1 MRISDI
7 TSTSTRIDEAP
18 AGMIGQGLKRIGAK
32 VAGAVGM
39 KGTAAGLTGKADT
52 GAEANQLM
60 TDLKGY
66 LGRTGGNL
74 KQLAADD
81 LMNFLQQKGYPTDAL
96 KGVTGILPPA
106 QVDKALLGAVQAK
119 ARAGGSTGTGTAPSA
134 GAAPSASAA
143 APGTGAAPKASAA
156 APGTG
161 AAPKASA
168 AASRT
173 SATPKAS
180 TAAPK
185 TSTGGASANPSTPPD
200 IIQQVSQLS
209 AAQKKQLL
217 SLLQ

>member
-1 MRISDI
+1 MRVSDI

-52 GAEANQLM
+52 GAEANKLM

-81 LMNFLQQKGYPTDAL
+81 LMNFLQQQGYPTDAL

-119 ARAGGSTGTGTAPSA
+119 VRAGGSTGTGTAPSA
-134 GAAPSASAA
+134 P
-143 APGTGAAPKASAA
+143 AAPKASAA
-156 APGTG
+156 VPSAAPKSGAVPKAS

-168 AASRT
+168 I
-173 SATPKAS
+173 
-180 TAAPK
+180 APK
-185 TSTGGASANPSTPPD
+185 TSTGGANTNSSAPPD
-200 IIQQVSQLS
+200 IMQQVSQLP

>member
-1 MRISDI
+1 MRVSDI
-7 TSTSTRIDEAP
+7 TPTPTRIDEAP

-39 KGTAAGLTGKADT
+39 KDTAAGLTGKAET
-52 GAEANQLM
+52 GAEANKLM
-60 TDLKGY
+60 TALRGY
-66 LGRTGGNL
+66 LGKTGGNL

-81 LMNFLQQKGYPTDAL
+81 LMNFLQQQGYPTDAL

-119 ARAGGSTGTGTAPSA
+119 VRAGGSTGTGTAPSA
-134 GAAPSASAA
+134 SAAPKASTAV
-143 APGTGAAPKASAA
+143 PGTSAAPKASAA
-156 APGTG
+156 VPSAAPKSGAVPKAS

-168 AASRT
+168 I
-173 SATPKAS
+173 
-180 TAAPK
+180 APK
-185 TSTGGASANPSTPPD
+185 TSTGGANTNSSAPPD
-200 IIQQVSQLS
+200 IMQQVSQLS

>member
-1 MRISDI
+1 MRVSDI

-119 ARAGGSTGTGTAPSA
+119 ARASGSTGTG
-134 GAAPSASAA
+134 AAPKAGAA
-143 APGTGAAPKASAA
+143 APGTGAAPKAGAA

-161 AAPKASA
+161 V
-168 AASRT
+168 T
-173 SATPKAS
+173 AT
-180 TAAPK
+180 PK
-185 TSTGGASANPSTPPD
+185 TSTGASTNSSAPPD
-200 IIQQVSQLS
+200 IMQQVSQLP